1 MELYSAFL
9 KLAPLLVLK
18 LLAKGVFG
26 PAEQNKH
33 RQGRLALVGD
43 AVLMVAVVGGGLIA
57 TFVLGDVLPA
67 TATTRG
73 VLVVAGS
80 MSLLVLGE
88 YKVRQIASLY
98 RGRSGA
104 PGPAGTSGGA
114 SANTGESS

>member
-1 MELYSAFL
+1 L
-9 KLAPLLVLK
+9 KLAPLLLLK

-26 PAEQNKH
+26 PSEQDRN
-33 RQGRLALVGD
+33 RQGPVAFAGDLVL
-43 AVLMVAVVGGGLIA
+43 VVAVVGGGIIA

-80 MSLLVLGE
+80 LSLLVLGE